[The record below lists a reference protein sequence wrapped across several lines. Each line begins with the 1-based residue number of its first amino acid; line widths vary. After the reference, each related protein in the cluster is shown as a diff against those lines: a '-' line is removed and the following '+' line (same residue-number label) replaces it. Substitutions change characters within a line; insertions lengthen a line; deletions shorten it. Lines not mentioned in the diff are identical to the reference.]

1 MEYWIKIIIAI
12 LSGITVAIPLVVKL
26 VEYVQIAVKEKN
38 WSQILEL
45 VMSYMETAESKFE
58 SGADNKEWVMA
69 MIKASADTVNYDVDM
84 DVISELIDRLCD
96 MSNVVNAP
104 AEVKS

>member
-1 MEYWIKIIIAI
+1 MEYWIKIIVAV

-58 SGADNKEWVMA
+58 SGADKKEWVMA

-104 AEVKS
+104 AEVEA